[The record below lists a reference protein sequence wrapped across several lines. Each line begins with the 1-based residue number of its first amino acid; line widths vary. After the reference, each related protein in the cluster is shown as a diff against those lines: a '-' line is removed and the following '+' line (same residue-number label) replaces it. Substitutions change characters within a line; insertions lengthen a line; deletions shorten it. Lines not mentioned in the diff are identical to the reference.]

1 MRIKFITTFVKIFL
15 TLLWVSVTHA
25 SSNCGN
31 LCGTICNLQL
41 VNPNQ
46 NLSAGSSVS
55 VNVSCAVVNTNGVG
69 DAEPFVL
76 VLTAPEQIQGYKNWV
91 IVDYIRKKRNL
102 LKQIQHS

>member
-1 MRIKFITTFVKIFL
+1 MTNFVEIFL

-31 LCGTICNLQL
+31 LCGSICNLQL

-55 VNVSCAVVNTNGVG
+55 VDVSCSVVNTNGVG
-69 DAEPFVL
+69 DPEPFVL
-76 VLTAPEQIQGYKNWV
+76 VLTAPEQIQGNKNWV
-91 IVDYIRKKRNL
+91 IVDYIRK
-102 LKQIQHS
+102 